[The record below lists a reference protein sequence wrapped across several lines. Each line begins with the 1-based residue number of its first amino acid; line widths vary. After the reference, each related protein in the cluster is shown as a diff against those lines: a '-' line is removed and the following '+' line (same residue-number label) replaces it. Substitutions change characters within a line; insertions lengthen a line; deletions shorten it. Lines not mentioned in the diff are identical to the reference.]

1 MTVLEQLEPWTM
13 QLQEELLVPQL
24 VYVRNVIREVLQSVW
39 QLAGSRVVL
48 NNDRLQGKYRS
59 RG

>member
-1 MTVLEQLEPWTM
+1 MTVLEQLEQWTM
-13 QLQEELLVPQL
+13 QLQEELLVPQQ
-24 VYVRNVIREVLQSVW
+24 VYVRNVIREVLQSVR

-48 NNDRLQGKYRS
+48 NNGRLQGKYRS